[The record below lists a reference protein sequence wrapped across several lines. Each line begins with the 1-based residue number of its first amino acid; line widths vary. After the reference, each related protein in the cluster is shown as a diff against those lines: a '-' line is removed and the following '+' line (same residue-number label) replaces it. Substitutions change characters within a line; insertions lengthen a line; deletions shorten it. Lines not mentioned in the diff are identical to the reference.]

1 MKLRI
6 SGAIGKLDPVKT
18 KILRFIGLSEKE
30 SSATSEAGV
39 ALNSFEPARPFTD
52 YSLEAARVRAL
63 KAQAT
68 AHAYWMT
75 LDRPR

>member
-6 SGAIGKLDPVKT
+6 SGATGKLDPVKT
-18 KILRFIGLSEKE
+18 KILRLIGLSEKE
-30 SSATSEAGV
+30 PSANSEAGV
-39 ALNSFEPARPFTD
+39 AASSFEPARPFTN
-52 YSLEAARVRAL
+52 YSLEAT

-68 AHAYWMT
+68 PHVYWMT